1 MSQLWNMVFA
11 IVLNIIHQ
19 TYYNQFHYSGQIRY
33 SYLQGGGRHVW
44 VLKLAAPQ
52 CLGRLFSKYN
62 QDQAPI
68 VLVSRNYTTFHVI
81 WSTSRRHYVIVQS
94 FFYFFFDVANQIL
107 FYNQ

>member
-33 SYLQGGGRHVW
+33 SNLLSEERHVW

-68 VLVSRNYTTFHVI
+68 VLVSHAFV
-81 WSTSRRHYVIVQS
+81 STSRKYYQIVQTV
-94 FFYFFFDVANQIL
+94 FLFLFYVPNQI
-107 FYNQ
+107 YNQ

>member
-11 IVLNIIHQ
+11 TVLNIIHQ

-33 SYLQGGGRHVW
+33 SNLQSEERHVW

-62 QDQAPI
+62 QDQAHVSRDYTM
-68 VLVSRNYTTFHVI
+68 VLV
-81 WSTSRRHYVIVQS
+81 
-94 FFYFFFDVANQIL
+94 
-107 FYNQ
+107 